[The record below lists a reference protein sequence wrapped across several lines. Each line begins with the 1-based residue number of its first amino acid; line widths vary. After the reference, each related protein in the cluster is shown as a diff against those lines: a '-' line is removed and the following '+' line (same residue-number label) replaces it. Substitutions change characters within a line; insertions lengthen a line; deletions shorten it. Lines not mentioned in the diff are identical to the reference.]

1 MGYGKRE
8 ETKETM
14 TEFEDRSFKIISGYI
29 YSKKSLHSSSL
40 LASRS
45 KPVKT

>member
-29 YSKKSLHSSSL
+29 YSKNPFTLVHC
-40 LASRS
+40 
-45 KPVKT
+45 